1 MKRIYLI
8 AIALLSMSLLSC
20 QKEDVADYQI
30 CFAKDS
36 DFQHSVD
43 KESPKVKEV
52 YGYIMNE
59 LIGEYEKQYPDMRM
73 KVSVRMPGS
82 ADVEAMHT
90 FDNASEELRRIEKI
104 AKNMV
109 KLSLSEDT
117 DTGNFTIAYKLT
129 LYCFSS
135 DHKHSQNT
143 ICEVPFLVEYK
154 GGEWNK

>member
-1 MKRIYLI
+1 VKQALVPAGENVTFESERTAQKSSTAMGLRLI
-8 AIALLSMSLLSC
+8 
-20 QKEDVADYQI
+20 ED
-30 CFAKDS
+30 S
-36 DFQHSVD
+36 
-43 KESPKVKEV
+43 EV
-52 YGYIMNE
+52 VTQLPWWWNGGTYTR
-59 LIGEYEKQYPDMRM
+59 GEDEKQYPDMRM

-154 GGEWNK
+154 GGEWKK